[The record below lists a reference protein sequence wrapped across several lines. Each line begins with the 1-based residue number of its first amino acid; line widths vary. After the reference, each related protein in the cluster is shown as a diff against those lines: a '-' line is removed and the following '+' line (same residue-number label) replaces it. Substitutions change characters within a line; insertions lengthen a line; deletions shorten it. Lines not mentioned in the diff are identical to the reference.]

1 MKTSKFTKIS
11 ALILSMLLAA
21 GCTATTEREDHS
33 EPDNSVSSPSLSD
46 TALANSSSESSQSS
60 EPEPEPEPEPQPK
73 TVSFVAVG
81 DNLIHR
87 DIYTQA
93 KTADGYDF
101 TKAYANIAD
110 DIAAADVAVI
120 NQETLICN
128 DAYPPSTWPLFNSP
142 VELGDHMIDIGFD
155 IFTIANNHCL
165 DYGEAGL
172 GHVLDYWESR
182 TDSRGILMA
191 GVYHKGDDR
200 IRLDERNGIVFS
212 YLSFTDNLNGL
223 RQIPDSQYEIGNA
236 NDLDEM
242 VTYIKAAKEVSDVCI
257 VAMHW
262 GIEESTVITEGQRNI
277 ARKLAE
283 AGANII
289 IGTSPHVL
297 RDIEMIH
304 TEDHDT
310 LCAYSLGN
318 FISAQSAGRNMISGI
333 LNFNVTLDE
342 GQAPVVSD
350 VKLVPLVTHYEPNYA
365 NVRIYKLSQ
374 YTEELAKTHGVRQ
387 LGSSFSMEYIVDY
400 LKNVVD
406 EQFLDF

>member
-1 MKTSKFTKIS
+1 MKKNLAKIS

-21 GCTATTEREDHS
+21 GCNATS
-33 EPDNSVSSPSLSD
+33 EKPLSLPSVPDNSTSSQ
-46 TALANSSSESSQSS
+46 SSSESVSTDESS
-60 EPEPEPEPEPQPK
+60 STESEPEPEPEPQPK

-81 DNLIHR
+81 DNLIHYN
-87 DIYTQA
+87 IYQQA
-93 KTADGYDF
+93 RTADGYDF
-101 TKAYANIAD
+101 TNAYANVAE

-142 VELGDHMIDIGFD
+142 VALGDHMIDIGFD

-165 DYGEAGL
+165 DYGEAGM
-172 GHVLDYWESR
+172 GHVLDYYESR
-182 TDSRGILMA
+182 DILMA

-223 RQIPDSQYEIGNA
+223 RQIPDTQYEIGNA

-242 VTYIKAAKEVSDVCI
+242 ITYIKAAKQVSDVCI

-262 GIEESTVITEGQRNI
+262 GIEESTVITQGQRNI
-277 ARKLAE
+277 AQKLAE
-283 AGANII
+283 AGANVI
-289 IGTSPHVL
+289 IGNSPHVL
-297 RDIEMIH
+297 RDIEIIH
-304 TEDHDT
+304 TDDHDT

-318 FISAQSAGRNMISGI
+318 FISAQSHSRNMISGL
-333 LNFNVTLDE
+333 LNFNVTIEE
-342 GQAPVVSD
+342 GEAPIISD
-350 VKLVPLVTHYEPNYA
+350 VRLVPIVTQYEWNYS

-374 YTEELAKTHGVRQ
+374 YTEELAKAHGVHQ
-387 LGSSFSMEYIVDY
+387 FDQFSLEYIENFI
-400 LKNVVD
+400 KNIID
-406 EQFLDF
+406 EQFLDI

>member
-1 MKTSKFTKIS
+1 MKKNFTKIS
-11 ALILSMLLAA
+11 ALILSMLFVT
-21 GCTATTEREDHS
+21 GCSATS
-33 EPDNSVSSPSLSD
+33 EKIPEIPDNSVSSPISSD
-46 TALANSSSESSQSS
+46 FVSTDDTSSQDPEQTESSPQS
-60 EPEPEPEPEPQPK
+60 EPEPEPQPK
-73 TVSFVAVG
+73 TVSFAAVG
-81 DNLIHR
+81 DNLIHY

-93 KTADGYDF
+93 RTKDGYDF
-101 TKAYANIAD
+101 SSKYANVAN
-110 DIAAADVAVI
+110 DIAAADVAII
-120 NQETLICN
+120 NQETLILN
-128 DAYPPSTWPLFNSP
+128 DAYPPSTYPCFNSP
-142 VELGDHMIDIGFD
+142 VALGDHMIDLGFD

-172 GHVLDYWESR
+172 GHTLDYWESR
-182 TDSRGILMA
+182 DVLMA

-200 IRLDERNGIVFS
+200 IRLDERNGIKFS

-223 RQIPDSQYEIGNA
+223 RQIPETQYEIGNA

-262 GIEESTVITEGQRNI
+262 GIEESTVITESQRSL

-297 RDIEMIH
+297 RDIEVIH

-318 FISAQSAGRNMISGI
+318 FISAQRASRNMVSGI
-333 LNFNVTLDE
+333 LNFNVTLNE
-342 GQAPVVSD
+342 GEAPVISD
-350 VKLVPLVTHYEPNYA
+350 IKLVPTITHYEWGYA
-365 NVRIYKLSQ
+365 NVRIYKLSD
-374 YTEELAKTHGVRQ
+374 YSEELAKVHGVHQ
-387 LGSSFSMEYIVDY
+387 YDSFSMNYIENF
-400 LKNVVD
+400 LKNVIN
-406 EQFLDF
+406 EQFLDM